1 MASIS
6 VQSYKII
13 EGKLGDSAKMQF
25 IVMLSAPVSHEVKV
39 DYATSDHN
47 EAIIKDSNGDY
58 HYIATDRLVFGSL
71 RQQIENSI
79 INFWDGRNDDK
90 VKSVAKWIVFGLGIV
105 LLCALFNTK

>member
-1 MASIS
+1 MKARI
-6 VQSYKII
+6 KNT
-13 EGKLGDSAKMQF
+13 F
-25 IVMLSAPVSHEVKV
+25 NFV
-39 DYATSDHN
+39 DVVGYTTVDHN